1 MLMYL
6 GDLIIAAFSLMS
18 FGDIAVVIVGFIALQ
33 LLPVAMVGLEGYFM
47 CSLFRLSR

>member
-18 FGDIAVVIVGFIALQ
+18 FGDIVVVIVGFIVLQ
-33 LLPVAMVGLEGYFM
+33 LLPVTMLGLDGYLM